1 MIIRMS
7 KIEIAG
13 PKGEQLETLELL
25 RESRAFQ
32 VDAPPALLGGAAT
45 GPLRV
50 LQPDAESLA
59 RRIFFEQLQGEIREL
74 LSLLPQIAVREVY
87 LAPLPVLDLL
97 AELVQK
103 HLALGRERHNQKTS
117 RQRELVEL
125 EGYAQLLEALEPLMG
140 GIESSGGL
148 DFVGV
153 TIKDPALTVE
163 LRQLAATQTA
173 GRFELVTTTLA
184 DGGLIGLIATEKG
197 MAERLRQALSAGDL
211 PELTFPPAFADLA
224 FPAKVQALSHR
235 LRALRLEIEEL
246 VQRQLEFARHW
257 LPIYRRALDW
267 LQDRLALLQASG
279 AVFETGRCFYI
290 HGWMPSARVATLQQH
305 LEQVFNGR
313 VVLKE
318 LEILEEELDRVPVA
332 LRNPTYFRPFELL
345 SKLLPLPR
353 YTSYDPTT
361 FLGLFFPLFFGMIL
375 GDIGYGLVLVG
386 LVLVLLRCCRQRPAV
401 VDGAKI
407 LGVCAFYTLVFG
419 ALFGE
424 FFGDLGSRLFG
435 LQPLIFHR
443 GEALLP
449 LLYFALA
456 VGLGHVLLGLLLGLI
471 TALRLR
477 QSREALFKLC
487 NILFILALGALLV
500 AGFAPRPWLE
510 GRILVGSVIGITA
523 LATLANGLLAP
534 LELLKSVG
542 NIISYARIMAIG
554 LTSVLLAYV
563 ANRLGGLTGNLLA
576 GVLVAALLHSFN
588 LLLGIFAPT
597 VHALRLH
604 YVEFFS
610 KFLESGGRKFEPLD
624 KTRK

>member
-7 KIEIAG
+7 KVEIAG
-13 PKGEQLETLELL
+13 PKGLLLETLELL

-32 VDAPPALLGGAAT
+32 VDAPPALTEQAET
-45 GPLRV
+45 GPLRA

-59 RRIFFEQLQGEIREL
+59 RRIFFEQLQEEIREL
-74 LSLLPQIAVREVY
+74 LSLLPQITVREVY
-87 LAPLPVLDLL
+87 LPPLPVLDLL
-97 AELVQK
+97 AELVKK
-103 HLALGRERHNQKTS
+103 HLALGRERHNRKAS
-117 RQRELVEL
+117 LQRDLVEL
-125 EGYAQLLEALEPLMG
+125 EGYAQLLEAIEPLMAG
-140 GIESSGGL
+140 LETTSGL

-153 TIKDPALTVE
+153 TIKDPSLTGE
-163 LRQLAATQTA
+163 LRQLAASQTA
-173 GRFELVTTTLA
+173 GRFELVTTELA

-211 PELTFPPAFADLA
+211 PELTFPPAFAEMA
-224 FPAKVQALSHR
+224 FADKVRALRAR
-235 LRALRLEIEEL
+235 LSALRLEFDALVEEEL
-246 VQRQLEFARHW
+246 TFARHW
-257 LPIYRRALDW
+257 LPIYRRALEW
-267 LQDRLALLQASG
+267 LDDRLALQDASS

-290 HGWMPSARVATLQQH
+290 LGWMPAEGVAALLQR
-305 LEQVFNGR
+305 LEQAFAGE

-318 LEILEEELDRVPVA
+318 LEILEEELDQVPVA
-332 LRNPTYFRPFELL
+332 LRNPPYFRPFELL

-375 GDIGYGLVLVG
+375 ADAGYALVLLVT
-386 LVLVLLRCCRQRPAV
+386 VLVLLRCCRTRPNV

-407 LGVCAFYTLVFG
+407 LGVCAFYTLIFG

-456 VGLGHVLLGLLLGLI
+456 VGVGHVLLGLLLGL
-471 TALRLR
+471 TSALRLGKN
-477 QSREALFKLC
+477 REALFKLC
-487 NILFILALGALLV
+487 NILFIMTLGGLLV
-500 AGFAPRPWLE
+500 AAFTPRPWLE
-510 GRILVGSVIGITA
+510 GRTLIFSVIGITL
-523 LATLANGLLAP
+523 LATLANGMLAP

-554 LTSVLLAYV
+554 LTSVLLADV

-588 LLLGIFAPT
+588 LVLGIFAPT
-597 VHALRLH
+597 VHSLRLH